1 MLRLVYL
8 PIALVL
14 CLTFSLAEAATNK
27 CTDGRRI
34 TYANVPCEEM
44 GLKSAG
50 PVKSLVTVVPA
61 TPAAGE
67 QGKVDSAGE
76 YKAPKDET
84 AEDKP
89 SKGATIK
96 QVNPSVKKLL
106 N

>member
-1 MLRLVYL
+1 MSRLVYF
-8 PIALVL
+8 PIALFF
-14 CLTFSLAEAATNK
+14 CFPFALAEAATNK

-61 TPAAGE
+61 TPTAEE
-67 QGKVDSAGE
+67 QDKVDGAGE
-76 YKAPKDET
+76 YKASKDET
-84 AEDKP
+84 AEDMP